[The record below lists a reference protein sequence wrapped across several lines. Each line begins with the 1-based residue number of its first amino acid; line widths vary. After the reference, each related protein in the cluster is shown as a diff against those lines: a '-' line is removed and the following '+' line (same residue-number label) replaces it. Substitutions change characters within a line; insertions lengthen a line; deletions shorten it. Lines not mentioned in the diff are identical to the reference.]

1 MTTMNL
7 PIVSTCSVAGCGY
20 NHDSDCHA
28 AAITIVSG
36 SSCGTYVE
44 AAEAAGI
51 DSTAQVGA
59 CHRSECVHNSA
70 LECQAESVEVGPGAD
85 VADCLTYSPR

>member
-28 AAITIVSG
+28 AAITVVG
-36 SSCGTYVE
+36 NACGTYVE

-51 DSTAQVGA
+51 DTKGQVGA
-59 CHRSECVHNSA
+59 CHRADCVHNEA
-70 LECQAESVEVGPGAD
+70 LECRAESVEIGNGAD
-85 VADCLTYSPR
+85 VADCLTYSRG